1 MGEDMMDKYFEIREQ
16 LKTVQN
22 ELGLKLEAILEKYG
36 YDRSL
41 AWFNFNQDR
50 FIIIWTLGF
59 LPMELLRAFEKEF
72 GEIKEIHTTTMS
84 NNFNIWFKKDGE

>member
-1 MGEDMMDKYFEIREQ
+1 MDKYFEIRKQ
-16 LKTVQN
+16 LQALQN

-50 FIIIWTLGF
+50 FIIIWTVDY
-59 LPMELLRAFEKEF
+59 LPMQILKALEEEF
-72 GEIKEIHTTTMS
+72 GPIREIHTTTMS
-84 NNFNIWFKKDGE
+84 NNFNIYFKKEGE

>member
-1 MGEDMMDKYFEIREQ
+1 MDKYFEIREQ
-16 LKTVQN
+16 LQSLQN

-50 FIIIWTLGF
+50 FIIIWTVDF
-59 LPMELLRAFEKEF
+59 LPMKLLRAFEEEF
-72 GEIKEIHTTTMS
+72 GEIKEIHTATMS

>member
-1 MGEDMMDKYFEIREQ
+1 MDKYFEIREQ
-16 LKTVQN
+16 LHSLQN
-22 ELGLKLEAILEKYG
+22 ELKLKLEAILEKYG

-50 FIIIWTLGF
+50 FIIIWTVDF

-72 GEIKEIHTTTMS
+72 GEIKEIRTNTMS
-84 NNFNIWFKKDGE
+84 NHFNIWFKKDGE

>member
-1 MGEDMMDKYFEIREQ
+1 MDEYFEIREQ
-16 LKTVQN
+16 LRTLEN
-22 ELGLKLEAILEKYG
+22 ELGLKLEAILERYG

-50 FIIIWTLGF
+50 FVIIWTVDH
-59 LPMELLRAFEKEF
+59 LPMQLLKAFESEF

-84 NNFNIWFKKDGE
+84 NNFNIWFKKDGEE

>member
-1 MGEDMMDKYFEIREQ
+1 MDKYFEIREQ
-16 LKTVQN
+16 LKVLQN

-50 FIIIWTLGF
+50 FIIIWTL
-59 LPMELLRAFEKEF
+59 
-72 GEIKEIHTTTMS
+72 
-84 NNFNIWFKKDGE
+84 

>member
-1 MGEDMMDKYFEIREQ
+1 MMDKYFEIREQ
-16 LKTVQN
+16 LRTIQN
-22 ELGLKLEAILEKYG
+22 DLSLKLEAILEKYG

-50 FIIIWTLGF
+50 FIIIWTVDH
-59 LPMELLRAFEKEF
+59 LPMELLKAFEEEF

>member
-1 MGEDMMDKYFEIREQ
+1 MKDYFEIREQ
-16 LKTVQN
+16 LKVLQN
-22 ELGLKLEAILEKYG
+22 ELGLQLEAILEKYG

-50 FIIIWTLGF
+50 FVIIWTLDH
-59 LPMELLRAFEKEF
+59 LPMELLKAFEEEF

-84 NNFNIWFKKDGE
+84 NSFNIWFLKDGE

>member
-1 MGEDMMDKYFEIREQ
+1 MDKYFEIRKQ
-16 LKTVQN
+16 LQVLQN

-50 FIIIWTLGF
+50 FIIIWTENY
-59 LPMELLRAFEKEF
+59 LPMKILKAFEEEF
-72 GEIKEIHTTTMS
+72 GPIMDIHTTTMS
-84 NNFNIWFKKDGE
+84 NNFNIYFRKEGEE

>member
-1 MGEDMMDKYFEIREQ
+1 MKVMDNYFEIREQ
-16 LKTVQN
+16 LKSLQN

-36 YDRSL
+36 YDKTI

-50 FIIIWTLGF
+50 FIIIWTVDH
-59 LPMELLRAFEKEF
+59 LPMKILRAFEEEF

-84 NNFNIWFKKDGE
+84 NNFNIWFKKEGE

>member
-1 MGEDMMDKYFEIREQ
+1 MDKYFEVRKQ
-16 LKTVQN
+16 LQTLQN

-50 FIIIWTLGF
+50 FIIIWTVDY
-59 LPMELLRAFEKEF
+59 LPMQILKALEEEF
-72 GEIKEIHTTTMS
+72 GPIKEVHTTTMS
-84 NNFNIWFKKDGE
+84 NNFNIYFKKEGE

>member
-1 MGEDMMDKYFEIREQ
+1 MKIMEKYFEIREQ
-16 LKTVQN
+16 LKSIQN

-50 FIIIWTLGF
+50 FIIIWTVDH
-59 LPMELLRAFEKEF
+59 LPMEILRAFEQEF

-84 NNFNIWFKKDGE
+84 NNFNIWFKKEGE

>member
-1 MGEDMMDKYFEIREQ
+1 MDKYFEIRKQ
-16 LKTVQN
+16 LQVLQN

-50 FIIIWTLGF
+50 FIIIWTVDY
-59 LPMELLRAFEKEF
+59 LPMELLKAFEEEL
-72 GEIKEIHTTTMS
+72 GPIRDIHTTTMS
-84 NNFNIWFKKDGE
+84 NNFNIYFKKEGE